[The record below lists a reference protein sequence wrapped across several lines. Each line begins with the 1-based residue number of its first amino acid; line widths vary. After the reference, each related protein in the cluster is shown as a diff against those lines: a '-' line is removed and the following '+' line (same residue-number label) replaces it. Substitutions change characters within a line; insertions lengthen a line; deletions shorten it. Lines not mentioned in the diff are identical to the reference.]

1 MLDFIKNVL
10 ASFVGIF
17 LAGFFLFFLMFI
29 IFVST
34 SKDPEPFVRDNSVLS
49 VKLSGTIAERA
60 SNDPFAEIFSTP
72 NPASATLQNFE
83 QNLRKAAVDNKIQGV
98 LIEIDF
104 LASPWPILQQMRRA
118 ITHFREESGKFVYVT
133 TNDIGFNEQGY
144 YLATAADSIF
154 APHNTMMMFDGFALE
169 GMFITGL
176 LDKIG
181 VKADVVH
188 KGKYKSAGDGM
199 TRTRFSDADREQLTA
214 IFADIVDEF
223 ESAVSERTGM
233 SMAEVREFIN
243 KPPRI
248 SIEYYYEHGLIDALV
263 QPNELENRIKAR
275 IGQDD
280 DRSLSLVP
288 NRRYARV
295 SERTAGLG
303 RPARESIAVIYA
315 DGPIMPVMDGGGF
328 GFGEAT
334 INAENFGEA
343 LEEAMKDNN
352 VKAIVVRINSPGG
365 AGSTSDIIWNMI
377 REAAKEKPIIASMGS
392 VAASGG
398 YYIAM
403 AANEIVA
410 ERTTITG
417 SIGVIGMRYDA
428 SELLK
433 DKMGLSFDEIRFHTN
448 ANWLNPTSPLTSEQ
462 RMAFTYFVESFYDT
476 FVNRVAESRNRTFDE
491 IHAVAQGRVWSGEDA
506 LEIGLIDHLGGLDTA
521 IERAAYLVNLEN
533 YSIRTL
539 PRERT
544 LLETIAS
551 SSQVSIEQRF
561 ASRIPYYNELRFV
574 ESMVS
579 LQRPNAWAIMPYFIE
594 IK

>member
-10 ASFVGIF
+10 ASIVGIF
-17 LAGFFLFFLMFI
+17 LAGFILFFFVFI

-34 SKDPEPFVRDNSVLS
+34 SKDPEPFYRDNSVLS
-49 VKLSGTIAERA
+49 VKFTGTIAERA
-60 SNDPFAEIFSTP
+60 SNDPFADLFSMP
-72 NPASATLQNFE
+72 DPATATLENFE
-83 QNLRKAAVDNKIQGV
+83 ANLRKAAVDNKIQGV
-98 LIEIDF
+98 LMEIDF
-104 LASPWPILQQMRRA
+104 LATPWPILQQLRRS
-118 ITHFREESGKFVYVT
+118 IINFREETGKFVYAT
-133 TNDIGFNEQGY
+133 TNDIGMNEQGF
-144 YLATAADSIF
+144 YLASAADSIF
-154 APHNTMMMFDGFALE
+154 APQHTMMMFDGFAIE
-169 GMFITGL
+169 GTFVKGL

-181 VKADVVH
+181 VKADVIH
-188 KGKYKSAGDGM
+188 RGKYKSAGDGF
-199 TRTRFSDADREQLTA
+199 TRTGFSDADREQLTA
-214 IFADIVDEF
+214 IFNDIVDEF
-223 ESAVSERTGM
+223 ESAVSEKTGM
-233 SMAEVREFIN
+233 TMAEVRDFIN
-243 KPPRI
+243 APPRI
-248 SIEYYYEHGLIDALV
+248 DIEYYHEHGLIDALV
-263 QPNELENRIKAR
+263 QRDELEKRIKAR

-280 DRSLSLVP
+280 DRKLSLVP

-315 DGPIMPVMDGGGF
+315 DGPIMPATAGGF
-328 GFGEAT
+328 GFGEST
-334 INAENFGEA
+334 INADNFGEA

-365 AGSTSDIIWNMI
+365 AGSTSDVIWNMI
-377 REAAKEKPIIASMGS
+377 REAAKEKPIIASMGG

-433 DKMGLSFDEIRFHTN
+433 DKMGLSFDEIRFHKN
-448 ANWLNPTSPLTSEQ
+448 ANWLNPTSPLTAEQ
-462 RMAFTYFVESFYDT
+462 RGAFEYFVESFYES

-506 LEIGLIDHLGGLDTA
+506 LEIGLVDHVGGLDTA

-539 PRERT
+539 PREKT
-544 LLETIAS
+544 IFETIAA
-551 SSQVSIEQRF
+551 SSQVSMEQRF

-574 ESMVS
+574 ESMVNV
-579 LQRPNAWAIMPYFIE
+579 QRPNAWAIMPYFIE

>member
-10 ASFVGIF
+10 ASIVGIF
-17 LAGFFLFFLMFI
+17 LAGFILFFFVFI

-34 SKDPEPFVRDNSVLS
+34 SKDPEPFYRDNSVIS
-49 VKLSGTIAERA
+49 VKFSGTIAERA
-60 SNDPFAEIFSTP
+60 SNDPFADLFSMP
-72 NPASATLQNFE
+72 DPATATLENFE
-83 QNLRKAAVDNKIQGV
+83 ANLRKAAVDNKIQGV
-98 LIEIDF
+98 LMEIDF
-104 LASPWPILQQMRRA
+104 LATPWPILQQLRRS
-118 ITHFREESGKFVYVT
+118 IINFREETGKFVYAT
-133 TNDIGFNEQGY
+133 TNDIGMNEQGF
-144 YLATAADSIF
+144 YLASAADSIF
-154 APHNTMMMFDGFALE
+154 APHNTMMMFDGFAIE
-169 GMFITGL
+169 GTFVKGL

-181 VKADVVH
+181 VKADVIH
-188 KGKYKSAGDGM
+188 RGKYKSAGDGF
-199 TRTRFSDADREQLTA
+199 TRTGFSDADREQLTA
-214 IFADIVDEF
+214 IFNDIVDEF
-223 ESAVSERTGM
+223 ETAVSERTGM
-233 SMAEVREFIN
+233 TMAEVRDFIN
-243 KPPRI
+243 APPRI
-248 SIEYYYEHGLIDALV
+248 NIEHYHEHGLIDALV
-263 QPNELENRIKAR
+263 QRDELEKRIKAR

-315 DGPIMPVMDGGGF
+315 DGPIMPATSGGF
-328 GFGEAT
+328 GFGETT
-334 INAENFGEA
+334 INADNFGEA

-365 AGSTSDIIWNMI
+365 AGSTSDVIWNMI
-377 REAAKEKPIIASMGS
+377 REAAKEKPIIASMGG

-433 DKMGLSFDEIRFHTN
+433 DKMGLSFDEIRFHKN
-448 ANWLNPTSPLTSEQ
+448 ANWLNPTSPLTAEQ
-462 RMAFTYFVESFYDT
+462 RGAFEYFVESFYET

-506 LEIGLIDHLGGLDTA
+506 LEIGLVDHVGGLDTA

-533 YSIRTL
+533 YSIKTL
-539 PRERT
+539 PREK
-544 LLETIAS
+544 TIFEAIAA
-551 SSQVSIEQRF
+551 SSQVSMEQRF

-579 LQRPNAWAIMPYFIE
+579 VQRPNAWAIMPYFIE